1 MVISFFKSDIGKL
14 RENNEDALYAS
25 DEHLLFLLADGMGGH
40 LGGEIASNMAIK
52 IIARELVDNYS
63 KLGGNDELNIKKAFR
78 KANQEILRMS
88 QDNTK
93 LLHMGTTIVLVK
105 CLYNKKFYVAHLGD
119 SRVYKWQSELKRLF
133 KLTDDHTALSE
144 MKKKKISQF
153 MSNSSGLKHVLT
165 KFLGSQ
171 KYFDPE
177 LQDFRWRENDC
188 LLLCS
193 DGLTNM
199 MDDKQIEKI
208 IEENIL
214 FGSETV
220 CEELIRAANEA
231 GGYDNVSVIVIK
243 NT

>member
-1 MVISFFKSDIGKL
+1 M
-14 RENNEDALYAS
+14 
-25 DEHLLFLLADGMGGH
+25 
-40 LGGEIASNMAIK
+40 
-52 IIARELVDNYS
+52 
-63 KLGGNDELNIKKAFR
+63 NIKKASG

-88 QDNTK
+88 QDNIK
-93 LLHMGTTIVLVK
+93 FLGMGTTIVLVK
-105 CLYNKKFYVAHLGD
+105 CLYDKKFYVAHLGD

-133 KLTDDHTALSE
+133 KLTERSYSIVGNE
-144 MKKKKISQF
+144 KKEIF
-153 MSNSSGLKHVLT
+153 GIMGNSSGLKHVLT

-177 LQDFRWRENDC
+177 LQDFQWSDNDC

-220 CEELIRAANEA
+220 CEELIRAAKTKLA
-231 GGYDNVSVIVIK
+231 DMTTLV
-243 NT
+243 